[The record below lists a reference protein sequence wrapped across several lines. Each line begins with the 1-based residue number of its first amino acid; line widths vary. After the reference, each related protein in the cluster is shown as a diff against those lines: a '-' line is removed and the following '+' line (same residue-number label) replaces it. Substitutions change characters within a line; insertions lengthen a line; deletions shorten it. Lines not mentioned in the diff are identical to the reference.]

1 MSVCLRTKAACKL
14 AETFRSTMY
23 APEDSE
29 DNIDGFMRGR
39 YDGLSYI
46 IISER
51 SGHTFDIF
59 RARLDAAEN
68 VFGFSDRRHH

>member
-46 IISER
+46 IISILDL
-51 SGHTFDIF
+51 SL
-59 RARLDAAEN
+59 RALGSYLRYLSSEA
-68 VFGFSDRRHH
+68 